1 MVEEADVG
9 IDHPDVADVGVVPE
23 AEAHIQVVNNQMEEA
38 AQVDPVPEVWEVS
51 KAVLIHGLIPMS
63 KTPTTTIVL
72 EAIGESN
79 F

>member
-1 MVEEADVG
+1 MVEEADVV
-9 IDHPDVADVGVVPE
+9 IDHPDVADVGVVPG
-23 AEAHIQVVNNQMEEA
+23 AEAHIQVANNQMEEA
-38 AQVDPVPEVWEVS
+38 AQVDPAPEVWVVS

-63 KTPTTTIVL
+63 KTPTTTIVP